1 MRGEELTV
9 SENRAPPGTAL
20 VVANDTSDNR
30 TRVLIYRYG
39 LGDGSRFNEWRTTVV
54 VAAGAYLIRN
64 RYGANY
70 FLGNLAKYHVIGLFP
85 DARGYGDDGI
95 SSGREP

>member
-1 MRGEELTV
+1 MKNGAL
-9 SENRAPPGTAL
+9 PGNVL
-20 VVANDTSDNR
+20 VVVNGASNNR

>member
-1 MRGEELTV
+1 MKNGAL
-9 SENRAPPGTAL
+9 PGNVL
-20 VVANDTSDNR
+20 VVVNGASNNR

-70 FLGNLAKYHVIGLFP
+70 FLGNLAKCHVIGLFP